1 MQQLVV
7 VGMIAAGA
15 GLPLEGWMWAL
26 DGILIGA
33 GDFRYLAKTCAGVA
47 AVYLVALALFE
58 LVLLPRVGGGVVAMA
73 ALWLLFDF
81 VLMGGRAV
89 TNGLR
94 ARGDGWMEGP
104 MAP

>member
-1 MQQLVV
+1 
-7 VGMIAAGA
+7 
-15 GLPLEGWMWAL
+15 MWAL

-33 GDFRYLAKTCAGVA
+33 GDFKYLAKTCAGVA
-47 AVYLVALALFE
+47 AVYLVALVLFAV
-58 LVLLPRVGGGVVAMA
+58 VLLPRIGDGLAAMA

-94 ARGDGWMEGP
+94 ARGDDWMKGP

>member
-1 MQQLVV
+1 M
-7 VGMIAAGA
+7 
-15 GLPLEGWMWAL
+15 
-26 DGILIGA
+26 
-33 GDFRYLAKTCAGVA
+33 A
-47 AVYLVALALFE
+47 AVYLVALVLFAV
-58 LVLLPRVGGGVVAMA
+58 VLLPRIGDGLAAMA

-94 ARGDGWMEGP
+94 ARGDNWMKGP